1 MSGSNFVLWFQKPPS
16 LPPASIIPRSLFGK
30 LADIV
35 VWNSNP
41 LADITVLQRLDEIS
55 AVIKDGRLVDRGA
68 GGFRQL
74 LEEPSRARMLAQ
86 G

>member
-1 MSGSNFVLWFQKPPS
+1 MLFAPIVAE
-16 LPPASIIPRSLFGK
+16 PAYDVEPVASAFLIMHPYH
-30 LADIV
+30 AQD
-35 VWNSNP
+35 
-41 LADITVLQRLDEIS
+41 RLGDEIS

-74 LEEPSRARMLAQ
+74 LEEPSRARMLAP